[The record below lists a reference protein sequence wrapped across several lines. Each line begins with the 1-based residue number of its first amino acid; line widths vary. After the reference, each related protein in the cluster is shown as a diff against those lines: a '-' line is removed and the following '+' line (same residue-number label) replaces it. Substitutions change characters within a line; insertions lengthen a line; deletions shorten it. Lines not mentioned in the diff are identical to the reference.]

1 MPDNPYQSP
10 VEVGYEVPAAGQP
23 VGQVGGGRFMAA
35 QIDHA
40 FAAVLF
46 FVVIMNSPAA
56 IGNVGASLA
65 ALAAYLG
72 YYFVPEWIVGTTIG
86 KSLFA
91 LKVRQSSGAPCTAKQ
106 AAVRTVMRLVEVN
119 PVLLGGIPAGIAIF
133 TTKRRQ
139 RIGDLL
145 AGTVV
150 VKTTSAG
157 PASGSRIEVVR
168 RGKSAPAEQS

>member
-1 MPDNPYQSP
+1 MMTQNPYESP
-10 VEVGYEVPAAGQP
+10 VEVGYETPVSKQP
-23 VGQVGGGRFMAA
+23 TGQVSGGRFMAA
-35 QIDHA
+35 QIDHS
-40 FAAVLF
+40 FAVVLF

-72 YYFVPEWIVGTTIG
+72 YYFVPEWLVGTTIG

-91 LKVRQSSGAPCTAKQ
+91 LKVRQSSGAPCTARQ
-106 AAVRTVMRLVEVN
+106 AAVRTALRLVEVN
-119 PVLLGGIPAGIAIF
+119 PLLLGGIPAGIAIF

-145 AGTVV
+145 AKASSG
-150 VKTTSAG
+150 G
-157 PASGSRIEVVR
+157 PASAPRIEIVR
-168 RGKSAPAEQS
+168 RGRMAPNEQS